1 MSCGALL
8 CKGQLNKGIFADDHA
23 TFRRVYEVPILKS
36 RAPDCTDKEL
46 EIGEAQSAQV
56 RGTIVFR
63 SAAEEYHKLALIAK
77 SFVLRREASILK
89 NYLPP
94 KRILFL

>member
-1 MSCGALL
+1 M
-8 CKGQLNKGIFADDHA
+8 FADDYA

-46 EIGEAQSAQV
+46 KLGEAQSAQV
-56 RGTIVFR
+56 RRTIVFR
-63 SAAEEYHKLALIAK
+63 SAAKGHQKLSLIAK

-94 KRILFL
+94 KRNLFLSPRFRYLTS